1 MPHSYNQNEGVRGRF
16 VTRAVGPY
24 HAPMLAV
31 IWHYWIGVLLVI
43 GAVGTLGAL
52 AVGYLS
58 KVESTRYPKG
68 E

>member
-1 MPHSYNQNEGVRGRF
+1 MSW
-16 VTRAVGPY
+16 ADGPY

-43 GAVGTLGAL
+43 AAVGTLGAL